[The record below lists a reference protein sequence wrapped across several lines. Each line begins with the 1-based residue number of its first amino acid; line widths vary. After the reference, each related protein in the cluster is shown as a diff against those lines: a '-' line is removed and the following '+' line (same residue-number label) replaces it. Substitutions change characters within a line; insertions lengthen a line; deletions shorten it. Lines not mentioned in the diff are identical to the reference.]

1 MSQSD
6 QLDKRNAQSGIE
18 LLSKRRNN
26 MAIRKQFLENKPVCK
41 VTFKIPV
48 EMAHAA
54 TQANVV
60 GEFNDWST
68 TATPMKRSK
77 NGAFSATVE
86 LEKGRSYQFRYLLG
100 QSYWEND
107 PDADG
112 YLPTPFGNSTN
123 SVINL

>member
-1 MSQSD
+1 
-6 QLDKRNAQSGIE
+6 
-18 LLSKRRNN
+18 
-26 MAIRKQFLENKPVCK
+26 MAIRKQSLKNKTVYK
-41 VTFKIPV
+41 VTFQIPV
-48 EMAHAA
+48 EMANAA

-60 GEFNDWST
+60 GEFNNWST
-68 TATPMKRSK
+68 SATPMKKSK

-100 QSYWEND
+100 QSCWEND

-123 SVINL
+123 SVIDL